1 MKHSIHIL
9 YIGLLITSA
18 LCIMGCTESRDE
30 LKSGDLLFE
39 VAGDGGADRAI
50 DAATSPEYGE
60 SFSHVGIVEVCSD
73 GIFVIDA
80 SSRHGVSRRPLHE
93 FLEESAK
100 GIDGRAAVRAMR
112 LNEPFDAEKAV
123 NAAKSHIGEPY
134 DSFYLPDNGRMY
146 CSELVYESFR
156 DKKGNRI
163 FESRPMNFRSA
174 DGTYPEYWVKLFDS
188 LGMDIPQGV
197 PGTNPND
204 MSRSSRLQPLG
215 WAPEQP
221 VRR

>member
-1 MKHSIHIL
+1 MKNTDI
-9 YIGLLITSA
+9 
-18 LCIMGCTESRDE
+18 
-30 LKSGDLLFE
+30 
-39 VAGDGGADRAI
+39 
-50 DAATSPEYGE
+50 
-60 SFSHVGIVEVCSD
+60 
-73 GIFVIDA
+73 IFFDNTDDY
-80 SSRHGVSRRPLHE
+80 SKYNE
-93 FLEESAK
+93 AK
-100 GIDGRAAVRAMR
+100 QA
-112 LNEPFDAEKAV
+112 
-123 NAAKSHIGEPY
+123 
-134 DSFYLPDNGRMY
+134 
-146 CSELVYESFR
+146 VYESFR